1 MEERKTIYLCLA
13 HMSEAGL
20 EQKYVKEAF
29 DTNWVVPMGPNV
41 NAFED
46 ELTRFVA
53 SKASPKSSPE
63 GKDLGVHTADPMWY
77 GMLKEFAEENRK
89 NPTEAESVLW
99 NALKAKGA
107 GLKFRRQH
115 IIEDFI
121 VDFYCNEKK
130 LTVELD
136 GGYHRVPEQMKSD
149 AERTAR
155 LKELGYTELR
165 FTNEQVL
172 GDIDNVIKEILASPK
187 SSPEGK
193 DLLTDSNGDG
203 KSLPSGGDLEGAH
216 RVVCLSAGTAAVHL
230 ALIGCG
236 VKAGDEVLVQSFTFC
251 ASSHPITY
259 LGAKP
264 VFVGSE
270 DETWNMD
277 PALLEKAIIDRKEKT
292 GKYPKAIVPVAL
304 YGMPYRIDEI
314 MAIADKYGI
323 PVVEDAAEGMGSRFD
338 GQVLGTFGKYGVLS
352 FNGNKMI
359 TTSGGGALVCRNE
372 DEANE
377 VMWYATQARDAYPY
391 YQHTAIGYNY
401 RMSNVCAGIG
411 RGQMTVLNDHI
422 AHHKHVQSLYEEL
435 LKDVPGVHIHKQPAD
450 PRYDANF
457 WLCAATIDSDVKIQ
471 GQENAYKEV
480 IKTAVGGAAGVIH
493 AVDSAVTDCQPNEN
507 VEALRVF
514 MLNKKIECRPV
525 WKPMHKQPVY
535 ADAPAYTNGIEEEIF
550 KVGFCLP
557 AGPYVTD
564 DDVRYIVDCIK
575 EAIVR

>member
-1 MEERKTIYLCLA
+1 MSEERKTIYLCLA
-13 HMSEAGL
+13 HMSEAGW

-41 NAFED
+41 NAFEK
-46 ELTRFVA
+46 ELEAFVA
-53 SKASPKSSPE
+53 SPQLSPVASPQPSPK
-63 GKDLGVHTADPMWY
+63 GKGVADLGVHTADPRLY
-77 GMLKEFAEENRK
+77 GVLKEFAEENRK
-89 NPTEAESVLW
+89 NPTEAECVLW
-99 NALKAKGA
+99 NTLKAKGV

-121 VDFYCNEKK
+121 VDFFCNEKK
-130 LTVELD
+130 LTIELD
-136 GGYHRVPEQMKSD
+136 GGYHRVPEQMKKD
-149 AERTAR
+149 EERTAR
-155 LKELGYTELR
+155 LQELGYTELR

-172 GDIDNVIKEILASPK
+172 CDIDNVIKEIIQAAQ
-187 SSPEGK
+187 
-193 DLLTDSNGDG
+193 
-203 KSLPSGGDLEGAH
+203 SLPLRGDLEEAGGDLELA
-216 RVVCLSAGTAAVHL
+216 RKVVCLSAGTAAVHL

-236 VKAGDEVLVQSFTFC
+236 VKSGDEVLVQSFTFC

-264 VFVGSE
+264 IFIGSE
-270 DETWNMD
+270 GETWNMD

-323 PVVEDAAEGMGSRFD
+323 PVIEDAAEGMGSRFN

-359 TTSGGGALVCRNE
+359 TTSGGGALICRNAE
-372 DEANE
+372 EADEI
-377 VMWYATQARDAYPY
+377 MWYATQARDAYPY
-391 YQHTAIGYNY
+391 YQHSAIGYNY

-435 LKDVPGVHIHKQPAD
+435 LKEVPGVHIHKQPVD

-457 WLCAATIDSDVKIQ
+457 WLCAATLDADVKIQ

-493 AVDSAVTDCQPNEN
+493 AVDSAVTDCQPNDN

-514 MLNKKIECRPV
+514 MLSKKIECRPV

-535 ADAPAYTNGIEEEIF
+535 EGAPVYTNGVEEDIF

-557 AGPYVTD
+557 AGPWVTD
-564 DDVRYIVDCIK
+564 DDVHYIVESIK